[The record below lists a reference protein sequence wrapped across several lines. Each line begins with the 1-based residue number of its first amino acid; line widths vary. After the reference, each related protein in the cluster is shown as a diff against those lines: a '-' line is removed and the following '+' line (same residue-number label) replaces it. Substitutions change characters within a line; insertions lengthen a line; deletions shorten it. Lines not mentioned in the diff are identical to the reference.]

1 MFYLLWLP
9 TPLCCDSDIIE
20 AIVAI
25 YGHDENEDEEEVE
38 EEPEEPL
45 PCFLTQLKLLQYYK
59 GLSYQGMMVHGVY
72 RHLINFQGSFR
83 R

>member
-1 MFYLLWLP
+1 LWLP

-45 PCFLTQLKLLQYYK
+45 PCFLTQLKLFVT
-59 GLSYQGMMVHGVY
+59 G
-72 RHLINFQGSFR
+72 RN
-83 R
+83 